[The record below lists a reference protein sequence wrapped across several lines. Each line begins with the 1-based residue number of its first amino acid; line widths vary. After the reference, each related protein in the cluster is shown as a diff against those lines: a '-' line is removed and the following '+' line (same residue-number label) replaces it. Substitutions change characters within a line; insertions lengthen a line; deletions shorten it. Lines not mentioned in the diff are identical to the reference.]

1 MSQTAAL
8 PTTFRQILS
17 QVVDADFRRDILETF
32 LSDREAK
39 PVAQEALRTVA
50 ALRKLRP
57 QTLSQLGKAE
67 RLNLVLGALTQP
79 AFENA
84 AMQALQVWFLRKG
97 RALMGQLLD
106 AWQVKHKDGE
116 LEDDAE
122 IPGLDAAKVRAAVAG
137 LGEAHAAS
145 AIDAYLAY
153 SHLAPPE
160 ESWSEACGA
169 VLLERLAKA

>member
-17 QVVDADFRRDILETF
+17 QVVDADFRRDVLETF
-32 LSDREAK
+32 LGDREAR
-39 PVAQEALRTVA
+39 PASQEALRTVA

-57 QTLSQLGKAE
+57 QTLAQLGKAE
-67 RLNLVLGALTQP
+67 RLNLVTGALGQP
-79 AFENA
+79 AFEDA

-106 AWQVKHKDGE
+106 SWEVKHKDGE

-122 IPGLDAAKVRAAVAG
+122 VPGLDAAKVRAAITKLDAS
-137 LGEAHAAS
+137 HAAS

-160 ESWSEACGA
+160 ASWSEACGI
-169 VLLERLAKA
+169 VLQERLAKA

>member
-17 QVVDADFRRDILETF
+17 QIVDADYRRDVFETF

-39 PVAQEALRTVA
+39 PASQEALRTVA

-57 QTLSQLGKAE
+57 QTLAQLGKAE
-67 RLNLVLGALTQP
+67 RLNLVVGALGQP
-79 AFENA
+79 AFEDA

-97 RALMGQLLD
+97 RPLMGQLLD
-106 AWQVKHKDGE
+106 SWGVKHKDGE

-122 IPGLDAAKVRAAVAG
+122 VPGLDADKVRSAIEALDAG
-137 LGEAHAAS
+137 HPAS

-160 ESWSEACGA
+160 ATWSEACGI
-169 VLLERLAKA
+169 VLLERLSKA